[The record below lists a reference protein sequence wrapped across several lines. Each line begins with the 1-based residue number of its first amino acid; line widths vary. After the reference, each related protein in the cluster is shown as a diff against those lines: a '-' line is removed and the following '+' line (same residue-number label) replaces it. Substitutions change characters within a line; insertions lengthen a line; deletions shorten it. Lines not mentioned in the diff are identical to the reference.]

1 MSPRSTAQFEEIR
14 VKSREKIILAA
25 MELFSRQTYHNTS
38 IADIAKEAGVSKGL
52 IYNYFDT
59 KEDIIK
65 GIVEYMMAM
74 GDRIMVESRNE
85 DDPRQELRDMIR
97 QTFAFIE
104 EQGHIT
110 RLMVPLAL
118 EIEQFSFINE
128 LIEEK
133 TKHYLG
139 RLVTV
144 LERMGYDDAEMEAWT
159 LGLMLDGIPL
169 DYSILGS
176 RLPIKK
182 LEQYLYKKY
191 QL

>member
-1 MSPRSTAQFEEIR
+1 MSPRTTAQFEEIR
-14 VKSREKIILAA
+14 LKSREKIILAA

-85 DDPRQELRDMIR
+85 DDPRQELREMIR

-128 LIEEK
+128 IIEEK
-133 TKHYLG
+133 SKYYLG

-144 LERMGYDDAEMEAWT
+144 LERMGYEDAEMEAWT

-169 DYSILGS
+169 DYSILGA

-191 QL
+191 NL